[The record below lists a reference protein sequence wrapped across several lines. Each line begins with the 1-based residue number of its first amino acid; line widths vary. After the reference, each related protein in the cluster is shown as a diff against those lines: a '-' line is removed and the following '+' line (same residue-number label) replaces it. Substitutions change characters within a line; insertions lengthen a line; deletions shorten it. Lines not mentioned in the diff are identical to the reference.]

1 MEPRQVV
8 FDTNVVYSGLRS
20 REGASFRVLGLVGTG
35 RFEIN
40 LSVPLVL
47 EYQDVCHR
55 LVGVTPLTAEDVEAV
70 IDYLCRVGNHR
81 AVYYLWRPTL
91 PDPGDDM
98 ILELAISSAADVVTF
113 NAADFA
119 GADRFGVR
127 VLSPH
132 QLLRELGEAP

>member
-1 MEPRQVV
+1 ML
-8 FDTNVVYSGLRS
+8 YAGLRS
-20 REGASFRVLGLVGTG
+20 RNGASFRVLRLVGTG

-47 EYQDVCHR
+47 EYQDVCRR
-55 LVGVTPLTAEDVEAV
+55 LIGVTPLTAEDVDAA

-91 PDPGDDM
+91 PDPQDDM
-98 ILELAISSAADVVTF
+98 VLELAVASAADVVSF

-119 GADRFGVR
+119 GAERFGIR
-127 VLSPH
+127 VITPG
-132 QLLRELGEAP
+132 QLLRELGEPV